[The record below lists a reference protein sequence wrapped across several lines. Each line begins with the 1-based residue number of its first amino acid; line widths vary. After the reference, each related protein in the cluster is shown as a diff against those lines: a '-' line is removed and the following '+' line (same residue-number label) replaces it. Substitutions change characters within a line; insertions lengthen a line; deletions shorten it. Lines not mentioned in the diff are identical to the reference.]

1 MAENL
6 PEFDSDQEAI
16 EWFKSADLDEYD
28 LQEALEV
35 SVASKV
41 GLTFA
46 QPWHAIESPGATTG
60 GAVGEAAKID
70 LAVAS

>member
-1 MAENL
+1 MADDL
-6 PEFDSDQEAI
+6 PEFDSDQEI
-16 EWFKSADLDEYD
+16 IDWFKSADLEEYD

-35 SVASKV
+35 TVASKV
-41 GLTFA
+41 GLSFSK
-46 QPWHAIESPGATTG
+46 PWHAIQSPGAATG